1 MAYLNPDYIVDEDA
15 NDLYTKEIAVDPTR
29 IGKIV
34 ELVDF
39 AVDMYAQSNGVN
51 VDEIP
56 VDGSDYAT
64 TYSVI
69 EFARLKMYIMLFNA
83 YKGSAH
89 GDMEDIYGMKSE
101 AYTEQLFAHE
111 NKATRNNI
119 LGNTNLGSSDLI
131 GSCVVY

>member
-1 MAYLNPDYIVDEDA
+1 MAYLNPDYIVDADA
-15 NDLYTKEIAVDPTR
+15 SDLYTKEIIADPTR

-39 AVDMYAQSNGVN
+39 AVDMYVQSNGVG

-56 VDGSDYAT
+56 VDGSSYAT

-69 EFARLKMYIMLFNA
+69 EFARLKLYIMLFNTYA
-83 YKGSAH
+83 GSAH
-89 GDMEDIYGMKSE
+89 GDTEDVYGMKAE
-101 AYTEQLFAHE
+101 AYQEQLFAHE
-111 NKATRNNI
+111 GKATRNNI